1 MPPITRVYVAAVCI
15 LVSLLAAIPSQPVT
29 ADRFAALGR
38 ALGVCINREA
48 RLVAPKQ
55 VDLETASVAV
65 LARCKSEAEAFR
77 HFVYTSLPNFNPA
90 PDWWDKE
97 MEPGFLKRAREAVAV
112 ARTR

>member
-1 MPPITRVYVAAVCI
+1 MTRVYVAAVCI

-55 VDLETASVAV
+55 VDLEMASVAV

-77 HFVYTSLPNFNPA
+77 HFVYTRV
-90 PDWWDKE
+90 
-97 MEPGFLKRAREAVAV
+97 G
-112 ARTR
+112 TH